1 MNCIKCGKDIADE
14 FMFCPFCG
22 KKQAVK
28 SQTQASADWRK
39 AHPDHRKQYCAEW
52 HKAHPDYN
60 KEYYK
65 ANKDKLLAKQKAWAR
80 DHKAT
85 ISKYPSVQ
93 KRWRDYAES
102 LADYAEAKEQAYQ
115 DNLHSETSVFV
126 LTAIDAYEEYK
137 KEET

>member
-1 MNCIKCGKDIADE
+1 MKCRKCGKDIDDK

-22 KKQAVK
+22 KKQVTK
-28 SQTQASADWRK
+28 SK
-39 AHPDHRKQYCAEW
+39 AQMMAEW